1 MCVCDRPY
9 LIRSMYIPCLRS
21 SSAPFRLVLCWT
33 GLVQVKV
40 GRYFLEQLIADLDSS
55 KESSSTI
62 RQRLGNPTA
71 LGNFLQLCHLRLL
84 HERDV
89 SLPLLCSYLSLCP
102 TVLKVDSAGVVV
114 VDHVCVYFDF
124 GRKTSTLDGE
134 LVRFPCSF
142 QRIMP
147 HVFPSATFLPHLAC
161 ALKEKNTTL
170 WVGTYRLNAALLSPP
185 PRLPPQASSLE
196 LVFDTMTCLFQ
207 HLGSRAVPMLP
218 FLGSVL
224 HMLTYSLP
232 AILGPVGAAEESPL
246 DTDDEDSEKDVDG
259 GLSGAGPEPK
269 SGAQATATYYAAV
282 QVLKPETW
290 TSVCVCWR
298 GGVMGVNG
306 RAPFFWHAI
315 FRDEDGFVTVRE
327 DMPRGVAG
335 RVIRSTCWWWA
346 EVKRFCLHP
355 CCSRCSC
362 CSPPHISSDRT

>member
-1 MCVCDRPY
+1 MAQHGRRGVWRNVAYLWVRTRTAPGGAHHLCVCVCVTAPIY
-9 LIRSMYIPCLRS
+9 YAVCMYRVYVS
-21 SSAPFRLVLCWT
+21 SSAPFRLVLCLT

-102 TVLKVDSAGVVV
+102 TVLEADSAGVVV
-114 VDHVCVYFDF
+114 VDHACVYFDF

-142 QRIMP
+142 QRSADNAPRISKRN
-147 HVFPSATFLPHLAC
+147 VFTASCVRTQGKKP
-161 ALKEKNTTL
+161 TL

-246 DTDDEDSEKDVDG
+246 DTDDEGSEKDVDG

-282 QVLKPETW
+282 QVW
-290 TSVCVCWR
+290 TSVFV
-298 GGVMGVNG
+298 GGGG
-306 RAPFFWHAI
+306 LW
-315 FRDEDGFVTVRE
+315 G
-327 DMPRGVAG
+327 
-335 RVIRSTCWWWA
+335 
-346 EVKRFCLHP
+346 
-355 CCSRCSC
+355 
-362 CSPPHISSDRT
+362 